1 MRHEPPDRYKL
12 YHFRI
17 DLLLGRGGTG
27 TVYRAVN
34 SETGSIVAVKLFHAN
49 FFRNNL
55 HVRDLAK
62 SVKLFKKF
70 EHKNIVQIFDFIS
83 GDEGHCLV
91 EEYVDGPDLR
101 WYIENRPWN
110 LQERMVVVAQMCN
123 GLQYIHDQGFV
134 HHDMKPA
141 NVLFTRKGIAKLTD
155 YSLVREKLFN
165 LLDSG
170 LKEQVTPMYVAPEI
184 IRGERATPQSDIYS
198 LGATFYLVF
207 TGRVPFP
214 VDNLQRLYE
223 CHLQVMPDHPSEV
236 NSRCPRDLGDIIL
249 KMMSKEP
256 ADRFES
262 CDELRIRMSNIGR
275 SRI

>member
-1 MRHEPPDRYKL
+1 LRHEPPDRYKL

-34 SETGSIVAVKLFHAN
+34 SETGNIVAVKLFHAN

-62 SVKLFKKF
+62 SVKRFKKF
-70 EHKNIVQIFDFIS
+70 EHKNIVQIYDFIS

-91 EEYVDGPDLR
+91 QEYVDGPDLR

-155 YSLVREKLFN
+155 YSLAREKLFN

-198 LGATFYLVF
+198 LGATFFLVF

-236 NSRCPRDLGDIIL
+236 NSRCPRDLGDVIL
-249 KMMSKEP
+249 KMMSKEQE
-256 ADRFES
+256 DRFES
-262 CDELRIRMSNIGR
+262 CDELRIRMSDIGR

>member
-1 MRHEPPDRYKL
+1 LRHEPPDRYKL

-27 TVYRAVN
+27 VVYRAIDTK
-34 SETGSIVAVKLFHAN
+34 TGNIVAVKLFHAN

-55 HVRDLAK
+55 HLRELAK
-62 SVKLFKKF
+62 SVKRFKKF
-70 EHKNIVQIFDFIS
+70 EHSNVVQIYDLVS

-123 GLQYIHDQGFV
+123 GLQYIHDQGFI

-155 YSLVREKLFN
+155 YSLARERLFT
-165 LLDSG
+165 LLDTG

-184 IRGERATPQSDIYS
+184 IRGERATSRSDIYS
-198 LGATFYLVF
+198 LGATFYLIF
-207 TGRVPFP
+207 TGKVPFR

-223 CHLQVMPDHPSEV
+223 CHLQTMPDHPSDA
-236 NSRCPRDLGDIIL
+236 NPRCPRDLGDIIMR
-249 KMMSKEP
+249 MMSKEP
-256 ADRFES
+256 EKRFEN
-262 CDELRIRMSNIGR
+262 CDELRIRMSAIGR